1 MGMSLRDQ
9 LIQAGLVTEQQAKLA
24 AQQQPRPQ
32 QQSRR
37 KSPPLSEQQLALQR
51 SQAAKTARD
60 QELNRKQQ
68 AKAERAARWA
78 QVRQLVEQSRLP
90 RVESEDFYHF
100 TDGGK
105 IKRIAVNPTL
115 RAQLQ
120 RGEMLIVRCDG
131 RYEIVP
137 AAAATRIAEREAS
150 AVMGIPASGTTDA
163 ASAEDGTY
171 SAFVVPDDLVW

>member
-1 MGMSLRDQ
+1 MGISLRDQ

-24 AQQQPRPQ
+24 TQQQPRPQ

-37 KSPPLSEQQLALQR
+37 KSPPMSEQQLALQR
-51 SQAAKTARD
+51 SQAAKAARD

-68 AKAERAARWA
+68 AKAERVARWA

-90 RVESEDFYHF
+90 RVESEDFYNF

-105 IKRIAVNPTL
+105 IKRIAVNPSL

-120 RGEMLIVRCDG
+120 RGEMSIVRCDG

-137 AAAATRIAEREAS
+137 AAAALRIGEREAS
-150 AVMGIPASGTTDA
+150 AVMGIPAS
-163 ASAEDGTY
+163 SATSDEEVAY
-171 SAFVVPDDLVW
+171 REFVVPDDLIW

>member
-1 MGMSLRDQ
+1 MGTSLRDQ

-24 AQQQPRPQ
+24 TQQQPRPQ
-32 QQSRR
+32 QHSRR
-37 KSPPLSEQQLALQR
+37 KTPPMSEQQLALQR
-51 SQAAKTARD
+51 SQAAKAARD

-68 AKAERAARWA
+68 AKAERVARRA
-78 QVRQLVEQSRLP
+78 QVRQLVEQNRLP

-105 IKRIAVNPTL
+105 IKRIAVDASL

-120 RGEMLIVRCDG
+120 RGEMSIVRCDG

-137 AAAATRIAEREAS
+137 AAAALRIGEREAS
-150 AVMGIPASGTTDA
+150 AVMGIAA
-163 ASAEDGTY
+163 ASAASDEASAY

>member
-51 SQAAKTARD
+51 SQAAKAARD

-68 AKAERAARWA
+68 AKAERVARRA

-100 TDGGK
+100 TDGDK
-105 IKRIAVNPTL
+105 IKRIAVTAPL

-120 RGEMLIVRCDG
+120 RGELSIARCDG

-137 AAAATRIAEREAS
+137 AAAALRIAERDAA
-150 AVMGIPASGTTDA
+150 AVMGMPASN
-163 ASAEDGTY
+163 ASGDEDSAY